1 MASLENPV
9 ICGLGEWG
17 TKGAVLINE
26 MQLLPN
32 KNPTRST
39 LIEDEEKFYDIID

>member
-1 MASLENPV
+1 VVGIRRIDDPYSPIFTTKDMASLENPV

-26 MQLLPN
+26 M
-32 KNPTRST
+32 
-39 LIEDEEKFYDIID
+39 